1 VPLGDARKR
10 SGIAAFFCCGR
21 VDIIRSQTQ
30 DRPHLVSKS
39 SGRVPPSGR
48 PPNAGAGPSQRPWHN
63 HGVVPSPH
71 CRLSLPRK
79 GRQLAWQNP
88 KRAPS
93 RHCRLSLPRKDFP
106 RAWHNRTL
114 VVTPRNLPWKTAPGA
129 HPANRKLGVKRGDA
143 SVEVSDRSVGHR
155 IERLWPRSRF
165 SARGPGWPACP
176 QRAERFGK
184 RLHVPPTRALNR

>member
-30 DRPHLVSKS
+30 DSPHLVSKS
-39 SGRVPPSGR
+39 SGRVPPSVR

-79 GRQLAWQNP
+79 DRQLAWQNP

-114 VVTPRNLPWKTAPGA
+114 VVTSQGMPRTTAPGA
-129 HPANRKLGVKRGDA
+129 RARRTGNTESNRLMRASKSAIAVSAIKLRDFSPAHGSQPGAQAGRHALKGQKDLG
-143 SVEVSDRSVGHR
+143 SVCMSHR
-155 IERLWPRSRF
+155 HAP
-165 SARGPGWPACP
+165 
-176 QRAERFGK
+176 
-184 RLHVPPTRALNR
+184 